1 MIDCFAAYI
10 QGSMISYLYHY
21 GSCIGQARLNINF
34 RQVYLLLDEMIDDC
48 VAVSIRFTVK
58 KELFY
63 VYNVDKRVYQS
74 IGIVIMF

>member
-1 MIDCFAAYI
+1 MIDCFSAYI
-10 QGSMISYLYHY
+10 QGSMVSDLYHY
-21 GSCIGQARLNINF
+21 DWCIGQARLNINF
-34 RQVYLLLDEMIDDC
+34 RQVYLLLDEMVDDD

-63 VYNVDKRVYQS
+63 VYNVDKRVHQS